1 MAGGCI
7 LDLGCYPS
15 SLSIL
20 ISQLKDSS
28 NLDIEL
34 KNSKIEYLSTEVDID
49 SYTDINF
56 SNGFK
61 SSIGCSFKKDLGKGT
76 KIIGSKGTILIH
88 DSWFCT
94 PMKITLNNKEIIENN
109 FNFSNIYSYEIESIS
124 NSILNKKNEPD
135 YPAISRIET
144 EKNINILED
153 WIKSSS

>member
-1 MAGGCI
+1 M
-7 LDLGCYPS
+7 DLGCYPS